1 MFGKSTLIN
10 KMSRKNSLQIGNKP
24 GVTKSNQWV
33 RIANNQELLDTPG
46 VLWPKFDNKDISLNL
61 SFIGSIKD
69 EILDQTEIAIELL
82 YKLMKDYDKN
92 VLERYKISNEELQ
105 EIGDIKKEN
114 MYKLLNLI
122 AKKTGSISQ
131 GGNIDEEKVSRILI
145 NDFRTCKIGKIT
157 LERI

>member
-1 MFGKSTLIN
+1 
-10 KMSRKNSLQIGNKP
+10 MSKKNTLQIGNKP

-82 YKLMKDYDKN
+82 YKLMKDYNKN

-131 GGNIDEEKVSRILI
+131 GGTIDEEKVSRVLI
-145 NDFRTCKIGKIT
+145 NDFRTCKLGNIT

>member
-10 KMSRKNSLQIGNKP
+10 KMSKKNSLQIGNKP

-82 YKLMKDYDKN
+82 YKLMKDYNKN

-131 GGNIDEEKVSRILI
+131 GGNVDEEKVSRILI

>member
-10 KMSRKNSLQIGNKP
+10 KMSKKNSLQIGNKP

-82 YKLMKDYDKN
+82 YKLMNDYNKN

-131 GGNIDEEKVSRILI
+131 GGNVDEEKVSRILI

>member
-1 MFGKSTLIN
+1 
-10 KMSRKNSLQIGNKP
+10 MSKKNTLQIGNKP

-46 VLWPKFDNKDISLNL
+46 VLWPKFDSKDISLNL

-122 AKKTGSISQ
+122 AKKTCSISQ
-131 GGNIDEEKVSRILI
+131 GGNVDEEKVSRILI